1 MNLCMLLPFQ
11 TPANQ
16 VVRSSLLGLWC
27 FLLTGPL
34 LLAAC
39 STTTKDISEIFS
51 KKAVTGTDEQIFIED
66 SPEKYY
72 HPNVMM
78 KRGESYF
85 EKEEYSEALI
95 EFNRFLEFYRN
106 HVLAPYAAFRIGE
119 VHMKMAKTVD
129 RDPEPI
135 QKAIAAFERVKKDYP
150 GSRYDAQSQ
159 EKLEECH
166 NWLAEMHLFVGRFY
180 YRRNSYLAAAHRF
193 EQIMK
198 LYPDRPVAPD
208 ALYFLA
214 MSYHEMGADDW
225 ARERLILLAEKYP
238 DSKAADQ
245 GKRLLAKLGDVK
257 PNPLLAKKSD
267 QDVSSDNG
275 MTATAPSFPDL
286 PSVFQHQSLDSPSSA
301 NVLNQAFTVCRLG
314 AWC

>member
-1 MNLCMLLPFQ
+1 VKK
-11 TPANQ
+11 PA
-16 VVRSSLLGLWC
+16 
-27 FLLTGPL
+27 
-34 LLAAC
+34 
-39 STTTKDISEIFS
+39 
-51 KKAVTGTDEQIFIED
+51 TGTDEQIFIED
-66 SPEKYY
+66 TAEKYY

-78 KRGESYF
+78 KRGEAYF
-85 EKEEYSEALI
+85 EKEEYAEALI
-95 EFNRFLEFYRN
+95 EYTRFLEFYRS

-135 QKAIAAFERVKKDYP
+135 QKAITAFERVKKEYP

-180 YRRNSYLAAAHRF
+180 YRRGSYLAAAHRF

-198 LYPDRPVAPD
+198 IYPDRPVAPD

-225 ARERLILLAEKYP
+225 ALDRLAQLSEKYP
-238 DSKAADQ
+238 DSLAAGQ
-245 GKRLLAKLGDVK
+245 GKSLLAKLEKAK
-257 PNPLLAKKSD
+257 PNSLVAQQAAPA
-267 QDVSSDNG
+267 SDNG
-275 MTATAPSFPDL
+275 ASATRPSLSNL
-286 PSVFQHQSLDSPSSA
+286 PSMPQFESLGSPSVNS
-301 NVLNQAFTVCRLG
+301 LGQAFTACRLG